1 MATDTR
7 ARDRSFLRRRVSSLA
22 RFWSCVMV
30 TSGDRSELPKLP
42 DWARSSSCLVSVL
55 KESVRAV
62 ELTGCWRSSGVGRV
76 VRRIVA
82 RPADRGN
89 GSAERVATA
98 GAGADGANREF
109 GKMIAQGRHVTPSI
123 ESNPLTACTRI
134 GIQRFVEAAE
144 GSKKAFIY
152 SKIQSLKQL
161 SYKAEIHNCVQG
173 TGCATHCHLWT
184 PPDCKWFW

>member
-42 DWARSSSCLVSVL
+42 DWARSSSCRLSVV

-62 ELTGCWRSSGVGRV
+62 ELTGCWRNSGVSRV

-82 RPADRGN
+82 RPTDRGN
-89 GSAERVATA
+89 GGAERVVTA

-109 GKMIAQGRHVTPSI
+109 GKMIAQGGHVTPSI
-123 ESNPLTACTRI
+123 DSNPMTACTQI
-134 GIQRFVEAAE
+134 GIRRFLEAE
-144 GSKKAFIY
+144 KWSKKANSY
-152 SKIQSLKQL
+152 SKFQSFKQL
-161 SYKAEIHNCVQG
+161 SYKVESHKNGAYSDFGIS
-173 TGCATHCHLWT
+173 AT
-184 PPDCKWFW
+184 PSPFRR